1 MNRPPQPPHG
11 DADENETTTDSGGR
25 VLPFRRAPVRPT
37 LERSGAR
44 HRFHKENRPSQK
56 YPHQGRATGRKWNL
70 AEGIQL
76 VLLLAVIFFMLKNC
90 GKL

>member
-1 MNRPPQPPHG
+1 MNRPPQPPRG

-44 HRFHKENRPSQK
+44 HRIFKGSTPNQK
-56 YPHQGRATGRKWNL
+56 NSRQGRTTGRKWNL

-76 VLLLAVIFFMLKNC
+76 VLLLAVVFFMLKNC